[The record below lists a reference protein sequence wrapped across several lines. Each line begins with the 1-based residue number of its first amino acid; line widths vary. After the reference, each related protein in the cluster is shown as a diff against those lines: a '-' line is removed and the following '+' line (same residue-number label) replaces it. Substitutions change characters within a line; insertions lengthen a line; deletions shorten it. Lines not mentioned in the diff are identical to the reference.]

1 MTRPKAQAAAS
12 SLIEAE
18 YPNQYKRMVGFL
30 QRRAVPENDRHD
42 LVNAAW
48 LKTMETFDPSKGI
61 DPIQW
66 AWWLLQRNVVPG
78 YARTRRRMR
87 VEQMPADDILAHPS
101 AEEEDELG
109 IRAIELV
116 NYLKAHLP
124 EDLVVVM
131 EAIRSVKLRMDSEH
145 IYAEVA
151 DALKVSMK
159 ECRNRMKRLRRAS
172 LKLLPQYEERTL

>member
-30 QRRAVPENDRHD
+30 RCHAIPENDTHD
-42 LVNAAW
+42 VINDAW
-48 LKTMETFDPSKGI
+48 LKAMQTFDPSKGI

-66 AWWLLQRNVVPG
+66 AWWLLERNVLPAYGRSRGAMWVEPLPPDDMLPDAPG
-78 YARTRRRMR
+78 
-87 VEQMPADDILAHPS
+87 
-101 AEEEDELG
+101 EEDDESAV
-109 IRAIELV
+109 RAMELV

-124 EDLVVVM
+124 EDLVAVM
-131 EAIRSVKLRMDSEH
+131 DAIHSVKAKMVSEH

-151 DALKVSMK
+151 DSLMVSMK
-159 ECRNRMKRLRRAS
+159 EFRNRVKRLRRSS
-172 LKLLPQYEERTL
+172 LKLLYQREKKTS